1 MKNILL
7 EIKRKEGKN
16 HFISSTFT
24 ISVIKKTSF
33 SFSICCILTISI
45 FSKREY
51 IAEVRVVERER
62 ANREMARQA
71 ELQHEMRQSVTAM
84 EQMLESQQRIE
95 QLQRSLAYLR
105 ELHSRMVCLNI

>member
-7 EIKRKEGKN
+7 EIKRKEGKS
-16 HFISSTFT
+16 HFISSSFT
-24 ISVIKKTSF
+24 ISVIKTSF
-33 SFSICCILTISI
+33 LFSICCILTISI

>member
-16 HFISSTFT
+16 HFISCSFT
-24 ISVIKKTSF
+24 GSVIKTSF

>member
-1 MKNILL
+1 MHIDNI
-7 EIKRKEGKN
+7 N
-16 HFISSTFT
+16 
-24 ISVIKKTSF
+24 
-33 SFSICCILTISI
+33 I
-45 FSKREY
+45 FKREY

-105 ELHSRMVCLNI
+105 ELHGRMVCLNILELEIIRNVK

>member
-1 MKNILL
+1 MLHINNFNIS
-7 EIKRKEGKN
+7 N
-16 HFISSTFT
+16 
-24 ISVIKKTSF
+24 
-33 SFSICCILTISI
+33 
-45 FSKREY
+45 REY

>member
-16 HFISSTFT
+16 HFISSSFTVSVKTFLLL
-24 ISVIKKTSF
+24 IHMLNINN
-33 SFSICCILTISI
+33 INI
-45 FSKREY
+45 FQREY

>member
-16 HFISSTFT
+16 QNISSTFT
-24 ISVIKKTSF
+24 ISVIKF
-33 SFSICCILTISI
+33 SFSICCILTILT
-45 FSKREY
+45 FLKREY